1 MLKFIGEMPPD
12 VLAIEAV
19 GQVTHEDYRDRL
31 IPKAEAMM
39 GHGPIKLLY
48 LIGPAFS
55 GFELGALVDDGRFG
69 LQHWHDFSHIAVVSD
84 HAWMKAMIVMFRP
97 FFHGEVR
104 LFSLAELAAA
114 KDWIAGGP
122 KNG

>member
-1 MLKFIGEMPPD
+1 MLKFIEGMPAD
-12 VLAIEAV
+12 VLAVEAI
-19 GQVTHEDYRDRL
+19 GKVTHEDYRDRL

-48 LIGPAFS
+48 VIGPAFS

-69 LQHWHDFSHIAVVSD
+69 LQHWHDFSQIAIVSD
-84 HAWMKAMIVMFRP
+84 HVWLNAMIAMFRP

-114 KDWIAGGP
+114 KDWIAGGQ